1 MSDAYFYRF
10 DVIALDDVITN
21 SNAPGSFDASTAR
34 SLVHLCT
41 NVESPV
47 SFPTAPFS
55 SGLIPPGIVS
65 RPVGDWVFTPTAIAH
80 NELRFDSEA
89 EAGQLTVELPLMHQV
104 SRVFHEDPSGFK
116 VWITLARRTPSGI
129 QVLWTGQVIRA
140 SFTDAR
146 CTLTAS
152 HLLSTLARPTLT
164 AKHPRACGHSLYD
177 ASTCGVKAS
186 LIDSGTGYFAYR
198 EDAWLEAGG
207 ISDGGVALLVPAAA
221 NRPDG
226 FFEGGFL
233 VLEGYYSFA
242 GGTVEQ
248 FIPRDNVGAVSPT
261 ETARINAG
269 FRQSI
274 ATHIGAELQLLTPL
288 PASFATREGPF
299 RVSLFAGCPGSK
311 DVCKT
316 KFNNYSRFGGYPLI
330 PIQNTFATGIKK
342 PRIV

>member
-1 MSDAYFYRF
+1 MSTFFYRF

-21 SNAPGSFDASTAR
+21 SNAPSSFDSSTAK

-47 SFPTAPFS
+47 SFPRAPFS
-55 SGLIPPGIVS
+55 SGLIPSGIVS
-65 RPVGDWVFTPTAIAH
+65 NPVGGWVFRPTAITH

-104 SRVFHEDPSGFK
+104 SSIFHEDPSGYK
-116 VWITLARRTPSGI
+116 VWITLARQTPAGI

-140 SFTDAR
+140 SFTDTR

-177 ASTCGVKAS
+177 ASTCGVKSAR
-186 LIDSGTGYFAYR
+186 IDPNTGYFAYR
-198 EDAWLEAGG
+198 EDGWLEAGG

-233 VLEGYYSFA
+233 VLEGYYSSA
-242 GGTVEQ
+242 SSSAEQ
-248 FIPRDNVGAVSPT
+248 FSPRGGAVSPT
-261 ETARINAG
+261 EAVHINAG

-299 RVSLFAGCPGSK
+299 RVSLFAGCPGTK
-311 DVCKT
+311 DACKT

-330 PIQNTFATGIKK
+330 PIENTFATGIKK